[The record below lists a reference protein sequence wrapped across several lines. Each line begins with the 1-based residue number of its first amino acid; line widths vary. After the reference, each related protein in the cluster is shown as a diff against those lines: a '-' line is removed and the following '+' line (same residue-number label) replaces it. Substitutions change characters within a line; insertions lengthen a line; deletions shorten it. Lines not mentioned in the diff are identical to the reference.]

1 VPESRFRDL
10 TMAVRRDDILEYL
23 DGFLDVATGSDYGP
37 NGLQVGGCEEITRV
51 ALGVT
56 ASQELFAAAI
66 GKGAQLIIVHHGLI
80 FAPVER
86 LTGLFA
92 RRVRELLRH
101 DVNLAAYHLP
111 LDRHPEVGNNAVLCR
126 HLGVADTRPFGE
138 VRGAPL
144 GLVGELQGPALLDE
158 LAGRLERAC
167 GQAPRVLALGPR
179 QVQRVAVVTGAG
191 APLIEEAGRL
201 GTHVFVTGELPE
213 WAHETC
219 RELGLSALLCGHYA
233 SERFGVQALAGVLAT
248 RFGIEATF
256 IDVPNPL

>member
-1 VPESRFRDL
+1 
-10 TMAVRRDDILEYL
+10 MAVRRDDILDYL
-23 DGFLDVATGSDYGP
+23 YELLDLGTGSDYGP
-37 NGLQVGGCEEITRV
+37 NGLQVEGSEEVERV

-66 GKGAQLIIVHHGLI
+66 GAGAQMIIVHHGLI

-86 LTGLFA
+86 LTGLLA

-101 DVNLAAYHLP
+101 DVSLAAYHLP

-126 HLGVADTRPFGE
+126 RLGVVDARPFGE

-144 GLVGELQGPALLDE
+144 GLLGELQGPALLDE
-158 LAGRLERAC
+158 VAARLERAC
-167 GQAPRVLALGPR
+167 GQAPRVLAFGPR

-191 APLIEEAGRL
+191 ADLMEEAGRL
-201 GTHVFVTGELPE
+201 GAHLFVTGEAAE
-213 WAHETC
+213 RAHETC
-219 RELGLSALLCGHYA
+219 RELRLSALLGGHYA
-233 SERFGVQALAGVLAT
+233 TERFGVQALAGVLSA

-256 IDVPNPL
+256 LDVPNPL